1 MSTPSDKNARHC
13 TAIKVIALD
22 SAGYHAVNTMMEN
35 RADVIEFIC
44 ITNDERAPNTVTANT
59 IQQPGSII
67 TGGLDTGSG
76 KDIDREAT
84 LENRDILVDA
94 LRGADMVFVI
104 AGIGDNRV
112 TGTAPIIAEITREL
126 GILTIAVVSQ
136 LPSFEGKNSASVAG
150 QEARE
155 LVERVDTLITIPG
168 KLITTP
174 GNKLDDEIKSSSSSP
189 KAYNIMNDAITRAIF
204 GITDFLTRPGVFSV
218 DSYDIEVLFKG
229 MGNAAVG
236 VGVDSGEGRAYSA
249 VMEALN
255 TPQLDNIDLKSA
267 KGVLINITDGPE
279 SLTVSEFSEIE
290 HCIRKVVNDH
300 ALLLAGTFT
309 DDDMEN
315 SLRVTVIVVGAET
328 KPSLPP
334 SDRHW
339 SGYRADSQAQGMG

>member
-35 RADVIEFIC
+35 RADAIEFIC
-44 ITNDERAPNTVTANT
+44 VTNDERAPDTVTANT
-59 IQQPGSII
+59 IQQLGSII
-67 TGGLDTGSG
+67 TGGLDTGSR

-84 LENRDILVDA
+84 LEDRDIMVNA
-94 LRGADMVFVI
+94 LRGADMVLIIVGM
-104 AGIGDNRV
+104 ADNTV

-136 LPSFEGKNSASVAG
+136 PFPFEGKNSTSVAG

-168 KLITTP
+168 
-174 GNKLDDEIKSSSSSP
+174 NKLDDEIKSCSSSS
-189 KAYNIMNDAITRAIF
+189 KAYNIMSDAITRAIF
-204 GITDFLTRPGVFSV
+204 GITDFLTHPGILGF
-218 DSYDIEVLFKG
+218 DYYDIEMLFKG

-236 VGVDSGEGRAYSA
+236 IGVDSGECRAYSA

-267 KGVLINITDGPE
+267 KRILVNITDGPV
-279 SLTVSEFSEIE
+279 SLTVGEFMEIGY
-290 HCIRKVVNDH
+290 CIEKAANDY
-300 ALLLAGTFT
+300 ADCTVLIGTFT
-309 DDDMEN
+309 DDDVED
-315 SLRVTVIVVGAET
+315 SLRVTIIVVGAET

-334 SDRHW
+334 SNQDW
-339 SGYRADSQAQGMG
+339 SGYRADSQAQGKG